1 MSNGIEWVV
10 TLVTEDKTVIRG
22 VQVAWYG
29 HPAMD
34 FFAKANGVVFV
45 SATAEKKTHFD
56 NFLAQGLRKPLTAD
70 ELA

>member
-10 TLVTEDKTVIRG
+10 SGTTADGTKYRG

-34 FFAKANGVVFV
+34 FFAKRMGVVFV
-45 SATAEKKTHFD
+45 SATAEKKVHFD
-56 NFLAQGLRKPLTAD
+56 NFLAQGLRKPLD
-70 ELA
+70 